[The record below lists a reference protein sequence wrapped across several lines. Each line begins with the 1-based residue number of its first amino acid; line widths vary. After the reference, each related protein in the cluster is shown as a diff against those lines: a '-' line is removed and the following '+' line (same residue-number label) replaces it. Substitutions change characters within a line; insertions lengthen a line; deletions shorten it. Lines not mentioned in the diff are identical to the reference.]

1 MIAIHTAS
9 FIFSPATSLGQ
20 GGLYRYRCYAYIL
33 WVVFPLVMAS
43 LPFVNPKGAF
53 ISQGGFCY
61 IQVRPFW
68 YRLVLS
74 WIPRYLI
81 FFSIICIYI
90 VIYIYVHFQFRGFMA
105 DNAHSHKSRGTWL
118 QEGKKQQ
125 DDTID
130 LVHRRDQRSPP
141 PTPKLVRHGLL
152 PSSEEGS
159 IGTLE
164 SRRQSTISASVHD
177 TYNATHPTIRRPDPI
192 AAPTPAPWGSFI
204 LNASTPAL
212 QPAKE
217 GPQPSGIRS
226 EVNDRSASTSPD
238 SSHTKDSRSVINFL
252 QALKHPSPAQL
263 RNRAPTPPPEPLTA
277 VTLVDFLDGPDLG
290 PDLANEQLRKRRQH
304 VQRQLKFLFIYP
316 TVYMLMW
323 MVPFASHCLQYS
335 DYYASHPYFALSSSV
350 TVIIA
355 LQCAVD
361 CLLFSSWETP
371 WKYIPGSKGT
381 FWDSFLFWRHGARG
395 RDGTDRLAQTPTAP
409 AGGGAGPMADVR
421 GAFLRRDSGMR
432 RAGEVRAEETKRK
445 INLARKG

>member
-1 MIAIHTAS
+1 
-9 FIFSPATSLGQ
+9 
-20 GGLYRYRCYAYIL
+20 
-33 WVVFPLVMAS
+33 
-43 LPFVNPKGAF
+43 
-53 ISQGGFCY
+53 
-61 IQVRPFW
+61 
-68 YRLVLS
+68 
-74 WIPRYLI
+74 
-81 FFSIICIYI
+81 
-90 VIYIYVHFQFRGFMA
+90 
-105 DNAHSHKSRGTWL
+105 
-118 QEGKKQQ
+118 
-125 DDTID
+125 
-130 LVHRRDQRSPP
+130 
-141 PTPKLVRHGLL
+141 
-152 PSSEEGS
+152 
-159 IGTLE
+159 
-164 SRRQSTISASVHD
+164 
-177 TYNATHPTIRRPDPI
+177 
-192 AAPTPAPWGSFI
+192 
-204 LNASTPAL
+204 
-212 QPAKE
+212 
-217 GPQPSGIRS
+217 
-226 EVNDRSASTSPD
+226 VNDRSASISPD

-263 RNRAPTPPPEPLTA
+263 RNRTPTPPPEPLTA

-316 TVYMLMW
+316 IVYMLMW

-445 INLARKG
+445 INLARKGRKGEERSWWDVEGRWRKDSVLLGVRTGLGGDGARDRAAKGRQDKEKTAWGSEERARSGHH